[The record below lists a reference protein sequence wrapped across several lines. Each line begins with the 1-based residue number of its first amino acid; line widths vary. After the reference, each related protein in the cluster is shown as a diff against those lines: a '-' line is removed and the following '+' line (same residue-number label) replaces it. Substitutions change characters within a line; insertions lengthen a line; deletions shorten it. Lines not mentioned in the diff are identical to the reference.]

1 MLTVMIMSVVCCHSA
16 HAQDVS
22 VREKLEGC
30 VSSLDITPASVD
42 STAVADSVAWSKKN
56 WVSQL
61 IENGF
66 RIKQPGI
73 NYPKFPR
80 FCLKVYEWGD
90 RTFNSYDKSYVQGT
104 GKNWKLF
111 AKSDNW
117 ANSYFMLFDSDSQ
130 LHMMSDLNAD
140 IGGYLCFMAVK
151 VGYMFNVNELM
162 THTKSKRR
170 SFDFNFTCALFSGN
184 ISKSSNDGGVTIKR
198 FGDYMGGKT
207 ISVPLENVSTD
218 QFSVDMYY
226 FFNHRK
232 YSQAAAYSYSKYQ
245 LKPAGTWLAGVAF
258 NNQSIRLDFES
269 LPQEMMEFLPSLS
282 KKYNFHYTDYNLLG
296 GYAHN
301 WVPRPR
307 RWLINLTVLP
317 SIGYKHSFEDATDGR
332 RDMFSTNLRLMTSV
346 VYNHRSLFV
355 SLLGRVDAFVYYTKD
370 YTFINSFESF
380 GLNVGMRF

>member
-1 MLTVMIMSVVCCHSA
+1 MIMSVVCCHSA

-22 VREKLEGC
+22 VREELEEC
-30 VSSLDITPASVD
+30 VSSLDITPAPAD
-42 STAVADSVAWSKKN
+42 SAVVADSVAWSKKN

-66 RIKQPGI
+66 RVKQPGI

-90 RTFNSYDKSYVQGT
+90 RTFNTYDKSYVQGT
-104 GKNWKLF
+104 GKNWKLLG
-111 AKSDNW
+111 KSANW
-117 ANSYFMLFDSDSQ
+117 ANSYFMIFPHNTQ
-130 LHMMSDLNAD
+130 LHMLSDLNAD
-140 IGGYLCFMAVK
+140 VGGYLCFMAVS
-151 VGYMFNVNELM
+151 VGYMFNVNEFLS
-162 THTKSKRR
+162 HTKSKRR
-170 SFDFNFTCALFSGN
+170 NFSFNFTCALFSGN
-184 ISKSSNDGGVTIKR
+184 ISKSSNTGGVTIKR
-198 FGDYMGGKT
+198 FGDYMDGKT
-207 ISVPLENVSTD
+207 ISVPLENVSNN
-218 QFSVDMYY
+218 QFSFDLYY
-226 FFNHRK
+226 FFNHSK

-245 LKPAGTWLAGVAF
+245 LKSAGTWLAGVAF
-258 NNQSIRLDFES
+258 NNQSIGLDFES

-282 KKYNFHYTDYNLLG
+282 KQYNFHYTDYNVLG

-346 VYNHRSLFV
+346 VYNHRSLFA
-355 SLLGRVDAFVYYTKD
+355 SLIGRLDAYLYYTKNF
-370 YTFINSFESF
+370 TFLNSTEAFSI
-380 GLNVGMRF
+380 NVGMRF

>member
-1 MLTVMIMSVVCCHSA
+1 MIMSVVCCHSA